1 MKRFPAILLILLA
14 SIACLPAYASA
25 ELPAGGALPDLLSPE
40 ACGDNWKREG
50 KVLSFDRRNL
60 FDHID
65 GEAEL
70 YFPYGFR
77 TLVTAVYANRAK
89 PDASIVVDLYEMGS
103 PLDAFGIYSNYRKTD
118 DKPLSREAGI
128 GTEGFISPSQLM
140 FCQDAYFVRI
150 QASGSTDLYRE
161 AFLTCGRELSRKLP
175 PDRGRPRILDVLR
188 IPEIV
193 PGSER
198 YIAQSLLGYEFFN
211 RGLTAAAGR
220 GWMQV
225 FIVITDSPENAR
237 TTLDRYRSYL
247 KESGGKMIKV
257 TEKAGQPAMSAVD
270 PLYGNVSVTQNGRYL
285 VGAAKIKEP
294 VRARRILDSLR
305 TKLNNL
311 QMDVSGLM

>member
-1 MKRFPAILLILLA
+1 MKRFLAILIFVGA
-14 SIACLPAYASA
+14 AFVCLPLSVGA
-25 ELPAGGALPDLLSPE
+25 ELPDLLSPD
-40 ACGDNWKREG
+40 ACGENWKRDG

-60 FDHID
+60 FDHIN

-77 TLVTAVYANRAK
+77 TLVTALYQNKAN

-118 DKPLSREAGI
+118 DKPLSSEAGI

-140 FCQDAYFVRI
+140 FYQGAYFVRI
-150 QASGSTDLYRE
+150 QASGSTGLYRE
-161 AFLTCGRELSRKLP
+161 AFLRCGRELSRKLP
-175 PDRGRPRILDVLR
+175 PDRGRPHILDVLR

-211 RGLTAAAGR
+211 RGLMAAAGR

-247 KESGGKMIKV
+247 KESGGKMIK
-257 TEKAGQPAMSAVD
+257 TTGKAGQPAMSAVD
-270 PLYGNVSVTQNGRYL
+270 PLYGNVSVTQTGRYL
-285 VGAAKIKEP
+285 IGAVKIKEP
-294 VRARRILDSLR
+294 VRARRILESLR

-311 QMDVSGLM
+311 QMDVSRLM